1 MHTTDA
7 RIEQLGS
14 EDVVDRSALTN
25 RGVVTRRTVI
35 GGAGAVAALLA
46 FPGRASAKEKA
57 EVEKS
62 FILLLKGLYK
72 PVVDGPDLG
81 LSTVNINDGS
91 YSTTK
96 IYPVSGIAGSE
107 NVNIAIGDFFVQFAG
122 DLCAYQVPGG
132 TFSMRF
138 STDQNIISVPD
149 GSGGTFFQGTIELT
163 ILEATGIFRHFAG
176 GHNHMLDNLHFLTPE
191 NSPDAAD
198 EYCVCFISRR
208 HDD

>member
-1 MHTTDA
+1 MDTIEGKVPQLASEEGVNRFTT
-7 RIEQLGS
+7 
-14 EDVVDRSALTN
+14 TN
-25 RGVVTRRTVI
+25 HAVINRRTVI

-46 FPGRASAKEKA
+46 FPGRASAKEKD
-57 EVEKS
+57 EVDNS
-62 FILLLKGLYK
+62 FVLLLKGLYQ

-96 IYPVSGIAGSE
+96 ICPVSGIAGSE
-107 NVNIAIGDFFVQFAG
+107 DVNVAVGDFFVQFAG
-122 DLCAYQVPGG
+122 ELCAYQVPGG

-138 STDQNIISVPD
+138 TGYGTPISVPD
-149 GSGGTFFQGTIELT
+149 GSGGNFLQGTAELT

-176 GHNHMLDNLHFLTPE
+176 GHNHMLDNLHFIGD
-191 NSPDAAD
+191 SSGSGGVD

-208 HDD
+208 KDE

>member
-1 MHTTDA
+1 MSTDTLEGPVPQLA
-7 RIEQLGS
+7 R
-14 EDVVDRSALTN
+14 EDVMNRSTTTTQAVIN
-25 RGVVTRRTVI
+25 RRTVI

-46 FPGRASAKEKA
+46 FPGRASAKEKD
-57 EVEKS
+57 EVDKS
-62 FILLLKGLYK
+62 FILLLKGLYQ

-107 NVNIAIGDFFVQFAG
+107 NVNVAIGDFFVQFAG

-138 STDQNIISVPD
+138 TDQNMITVPD
-149 GSGGTFFQGTIELT
+149 GSGGSFVQGTLELT
-163 ILEATGIFRHFAG
+163 ILEAGEFTK
-176 GHNHMLDNLHFLTPE
+176 
-191 NSPDAAD
+191 
-198 EYCVCFISRR
+198 
-208 HDD
+208 

>member
-1 MHTTDA
+1 MTTTEA
-7 RIEQLGS
+7 TIRQLAS
-14 EDVVDRSALTN
+14 EEDSNCRASTRQPVIN
-25 RGVVTRRTVI
+25 RRTVI

-46 FPGRASAKEKA
+46 FPARASAKEKD
-57 EVEKS
+57 EVDNS
-62 FILLLKGLYK
+62 FILLLKGLYH
-72 PVVDGPDLG
+72 PVVNGPDLG

-107 NVNIAIGDFFVQFAG
+107 NVNVAIGDFFVQFAG
-122 DLCAYQVPGG
+122 NLCAYQVPGG

-138 STDQNIISVPD
+138 TGQDTISVPD
-149 GSGGTFFQGTIELT
+149 GSGGTFLQGTFELT

-176 GHNHMLDNLHFLTPE
+176 GHNHMLDNLHFLAPGDG
-191 NSPDAAD
+191 SGGAD

-208 HDD
+208 NDH

>member
-1 MHTTDA
+1 MDT
-7 RIEQLGS
+7 IEGTVPQLAS
-14 EDVVDRSALTN
+14 EDVMNRSTTTTQAVIN
-25 RGVVTRRTVI
+25 RRTVI

-46 FPGRASAKEKA
+46 FPGRASAKEKD

-62 FILLLKGLYK
+62 FILLLKGLYQ

-96 IYPVSGIAGSE
+96 IYPVSGIAGSS
-107 NVNIAIGDFFVQFAG
+107 NVNVAIGDFFVQFAG

-138 STDQNIISVPD
+138 TDNNLITVPD
-149 GSGGTFFQGTIELT
+149 GSGGNFSQGTFELT

-176 GHNHMLDNLHFLTPE
+176 GHNHMLDNLHFLTPD
-191 NSPDAAD
+191 NSPGAAD
-198 EYCVCFISRR
+198 EYCVCFISSRNDKR
-208 HDD
+208 

>member
-1 MHTTDA
+1 MDTIGGKVPQLASEEGVSRFTTA
-7 RIEQLGS
+7 NQAVI
-14 EDVVDRSALTN
+14 N
-25 RGVVTRRTVI
+25 RRTVI

-46 FPGRASAKEKA
+46 FPGRASAKEKD

-62 FILLLKGLYK
+62 FVLLLKGLYQ
-72 PVVDGPDLG
+72 PVADGPDLG

-96 IYPVSGIAGSE
+96 IYPVSGLAGSE
-107 NVNIAIGDFFVQFAG
+107 DVNVAVGDFFVQFAG

-138 STDQNIISVPD
+138 TGGQNTISVPD
-149 GSGGTFFQGTIELT
+149 GSGGNFLQGTFELT

-176 GHNHMLDNLHFLTPE
+176 GHNHMLDNLHFLVPGDG
-191 NSPDAAD
+191 SGGAD

-208 HDD
+208 NDK

>member
-1 MHTTDA
+1 MNTTDA
-7 RIEQLGS
+7 RIEQLAS
-14 EDVVDRSALTN
+14 EDVLHRSAPTGH
-25 RGVVTRRTVI
+25 GVMNRRTVI
-35 GGAGAVAALLA
+35 GGAGAVAALFA
-46 FPGRASAKEKA
+46 FPGRASAKEKNK
-57 EVEKS
+57 VEKS
-62 FILLLKGLYK
+62 FILLLKGLYQ

-107 NVNIAIGDFFVQFAG
+107 NVNVAIGDFFVQFAG
-122 DLCAYQVPGG
+122 DLCAYKVPGG

-138 STDQNIISVPD
+138 TGITFVTVPD
-149 GSGGTFFQGTIELT
+149 GSGGNFLQGTAELT

-176 GHNHMLDNLHFLTPE
+176 GHNHMLDNLHFLAPGDG
-191 NSPDAAD
+191 SGGAD

-208 HDD
+208 DDD

>member
-1 MHTTDA
+1 MDTL
-7 RIEQLGS
+7 EGKVPQLAS
-14 EDVVDRSALTN
+14 EDVMNRSTTTTQAVIN
-25 RGVVTRRTVI
+25 RRTVI

-46 FPGRASAKEKA
+46 FPGRASAKEK
-57 EVEKS
+57 EKVDNS
-62 FILLLKGLYK
+62 FILLLKGLYH

-96 IYPVSGIAGSE
+96 IYPVNGIAGSE
-107 NVNIAIGDFFVQFAG
+107 NVNVAVGDFFGQFAG

-138 STDQNIISVPD
+138 TGQNTILVPD
-149 GSGGTFFQGTIELT
+149 GSGGNFLQGTFELT

-176 GHNHMLDNLHFLTPE
+176 GHNHMLDNLHFLTPGDG
-191 NSPDAAD
+191 SGGAD
-198 EYCVCFISRR
+198 EYCVCFITRR
-208 HDD
+208 NDK

>member
-1 MHTTDA
+1 MDT
-7 RIEQLGS
+7 IEGTVPQLAS
-14 EDVVDRSALTN
+14 EDVMN
-25 RGVVTRRTVI
+25 RCTTTTQAVINRRTVI

-46 FPGRASAKEKA
+46 FPGRASAKEKD

-62 FILLLKGLYK
+62 FILLLKGLYA

-96 IYPVSGIAGSE
+96 IYPVSGIAGSS
-107 NVNIAIGDFFVQFAG
+107 NVNVAIGDFFVQFAG

-138 STDQNIISVPD
+138 TGNNLITVPD
-149 GSGGTFFQGTIELT
+149 GSGGNFVQGTFELT

-176 GHNHMLDNLHFLTPE
+176 GHNHMLDNLHFLAPG
-191 NSPDAAD
+191 NGSGGAD

-208 HDD
+208 NDK